1 MKQIIFFVVT
11 MLIFTISSCKKD
23 DGNANA
29 KFSVKQKISNVKS
42 TQSDTF
48 TFSKAL
54 IGISEIDFEI
64 ETDSDDQDFEYEG
77 AFQFNILT
85 GTSSP
90 AISSVEITPGTY
102 HKLEIDLDNVLTNDK
117 SIEIS
122 GTYNNGTT
130 YQFEFSSTF
139 NEDYDIQNTTGINA
153 TVGGTVNFV
162 LYLDLEALFND
173 VDFTIADMDNDG
185 IIRINSSSNS
195 DLASIIEDN
204 LDNIMDY
211 DND

>member
-1 MKQIIFFVVT
+1 MKQTFFLVVT

-23 DGNANA
+23 DDNAYA
-29 KFSVKQKISNVKS
+29 KFSVKQKTSTLKS
-42 TQSDTF
+42 TNSETF

-54 IGISEIDFEI
+54 IGISEVDFEI
-64 ETDSDDQDFEYEG
+64 ETGSYDQDFEYEG
-77 AFQFNILT
+77 AYQFNILT

-102 HKLEIDLDNVLTNDK
+102 HELEINIDNVLTSGK

-122 GTYNNGTT
+122 GTYDNGTI

-139 NEDYDIQNTTGINA
+139 NEDYDIENTTGINA
-153 TVGGTVNFV
+153 NTGETVDFV
-162 LYLDLEALFND
+162 LSLDLEALFNG
-173 VDFTIADMDNDG
+173 VDFTTANIDNDN

-195 DLASIIEDN
+195 NLASIIENN
-204 LDNIMDY
+204 LDNIMDF

>member
-1 MKQIIFFVVT
+1 MKQTIFLVAT
-11 MLIFTISSCKKD
+11 MLMFTISSCKKD
-23 DGNANA
+23 DDNAYA
-29 KFSVKQKISNVKS
+29 KFSVKQKTSTSKS
-42 TQSDTF
+42 INGGTF

-64 ETDSDDQDFEYEG
+64 ETDSNDHDFEYEG
-77 AFQFNILT
+77 AYQFNILT

-90 AISSVEITPGTY
+90 EISSVKITPGTY
-102 HKLEIDLDNVLTNDK
+102 HELEINIDNVLTSGK

-122 GTYNNGTT
+122 GTYDNGTT

-139 NEDYDIQNTTGINA
+139 NDDYDIENTTGINVNA
-153 TVGGTVNFV
+153 GETVNFV
-162 LYLDLEALFND
+162 LLLDLEALFNG
-173 VDFTIADMDNDG
+173 VDFATADIDSDN

-195 DLASIIEDN
+195 NLASIIENN
-204 LDNIMDY
+204 LDNIMDF